1 MQDVYQWLLD
11 YGWAVWLV
19 LFLGLA
25 AIETLTLDL
34 FFAMLSVGAL
44 GAMLAA
50 IVGAPVFLQV
60 VVFCIVALLM
70 IGVVRPLALKHLER
84 GPKDQ
89 RSNIDRLI
97 GESARALETVS
108 GSTGIVKIGGDVW
121 TARTPDGSTL
131 AAGASVLV
139 TRIEG
144 ATAVVVAAPAGAH
157 ATDAPSEG
165 QSSGEPGGTQK

>member
-25 AIETLTLDL
+25 AVETLTLDL

-50 IVGAPVFLQV
+50 LFGAPLFLQV

-70 IGVVRPLALKHLER
+70 IVLVRPIALKHLER
-84 GPKDQ
+84 GPRDQ
-89 RSNIDRLI
+89 RSNVERLI
-97 GESARALETVS
+97 GEPALALEAVS
-108 GSTGIVKIGGDVW
+108 GTTGTVKIGGDIW
-121 TARTPDGSTL
+121 TARTPDGSSLT
-131 AAGASVLV
+131 AGAPALV
-139 TRIEG
+139 TRIDG
-144 ATAVVVAAPAGAH
+144 ATAVVVPAPAGAH
-157 ATDAPSEG
+157 SSDPRPSEG
-165 QSSGEPGGTQK
+165 WADGRESDQR

>member
-11 YGWAVWLV
+11 YGWAFWLV

-50 IVGAPVFLQV
+50 ILGAPVFLQV
-60 VVFCIVALLM
+60 VIFCIVALLM

-97 GESARALETVS
+97 GEPALALEAVS

-131 AAGASVLV
+131 AAGAAVLV
-139 TRIEG
+139 ERIDG
-144 ATAVVVAAPAGAH
+144 ATAVVVAAPAGTSAS
-157 ATDAPSEG
+157 DE
-165 QSSGEPGGTQK
+165 SSGGKSPNEQY